1 MVTIQMKLLT
11 IILATFL
18 IFASGMI
25 LDILFLL
32 IDDKTLKMS
41 HIISLLVV
49 RSKPK
54 RYLVETEDSD
64 EVPSSNET
72 VDFSEEKKADRILK
86 KSGSDYGYVYCE
98 II

>member
-1 MVTIQMKLLT
+1 M
-11 IILATFL
+11 
-18 IFASGMI
+18 
-25 LDILFLL
+25 
-32 IDDKTLKMS
+32 
-41 HIISLLVV
+41 

-86 KSGSDYGYVYCE
+86 KSGSDYGGRPLRFG
-98 II
+98 

>member
-1 MVTIQMKLLT
+1 M
-11 IILATFL
+11 
-18 IFASGMI
+18 
-25 LDILFLL
+25 
-32 IDDKTLKMS
+32 
-41 HIISLLVV
+41 
-49 RSKPK
+49 
-54 RYLVETEDSD
+54 ETEDSD